1 MFVLVRGTRV
11 KISYLVASLLTS
23 RQQVVFALLVP
34 SCQQVWNKLLTTCN
48 NLVDIIRLVA
58 RLFQQVRHSHDITIL
73 LQPCVINLVTFLFI
87 MTVSDLL
94 SVFLPCKSAMIP
106 NAAKISCTNLR
117 MTSVLTKTSLAA
129 HYCLPATART
139 VCLRIGPCRTGNR
152 AGARVRSFDLAKEAR
167 QIGEMAKFA
176 RCPVCKNNCKLLLF
190 FLSLSFDLILYYFRF
205 FKLMQYSFISC
216 IPQNSITDRFYLFF
230 TIYFVSLP

>member
-1 MFVLVRGTRV
+1 
-11 KISYLVASLLTS
+11 
-23 RQQVVFALLVP
+23 
-34 SCQQVWNKLLTTCN
+34 
-48 NLVDIIRLVA
+48 
-58 RLFQQVRHSHDITIL
+58 
-73 LQPCVINLVTFLFI
+73 
-87 MTVSDLL
+87 
-94 SVFLPCKSAMIP
+94 MIP

-117 MTSVLTKTSLAA
+117 MASVLTKTSLAA

-216 IPQNSITDRFYLFF
+216 MNLSFIISYIPLLPSILNEQVCWTLKTRKLTKSDL
-230 TIYFVSLP
+230 SLH